1 MMQMNT
7 CICHEMLY
15 KRSLFFMLLVFCQ
28 IISAGQSFV
37 KVNSGTK
44 SGISHI
50 TMFNENEGF
59 FMSDKIYSLKNGVDW
74 TLQNITSIRPITMF
88 SANSADDFWYFTNL
102 ENSTSVY
109 YHFHHNNVET
119 YVGPFG
125 VSTFTMCLAPDDTP
139 FFASFTEVAFL
150 KNGKFEKIELAPTRF
165 PIRKIIA
172 RSDKLFWI
180 LTEKNELFVYEGTK
194 YRRILKDKIVRDFQ
208 IIDEKLGYA
217 LCDDE
222 IVGFNDNIFKTCFV
236 NEEFRKTEKIFVTK
250 KYDIWLIGPESK
262 ILKFSGGRLYDYSLK
277 EKYTL
282 RDISI
287 VREDEVWISGN
298 EGLLL
303 YRGKKILP
311 PFQKINPGFSSFKL
325 MNYSIALDN
334 EYGVAMADFNGDNFI
349 DIFAICI
356 SEANRMYI
364 NTAESSDNSQNRNFF
379 IEEGFIRNSEG
390 TANQNSKEHFTDLK
404 LGVAVADV
412 DNDGDEDIYIC
423 SLNSKNKLLLNN
435 GNGVFRDVSSQ
446 PFRAC
451 ENFDR
456 STAAAFADVDLD
468 GSVDLYVTSENKSNK
483 LFHNDGTGH
492 FTDITES
499 SGLETAYGGSC
510 TSFCDI
516 NNDGLPDLCATFWF
530 GQNRLYLNETR
541 NGVIKFREIT
551 SQTDLAIIPPAKSN
565 GVTFADI
572 NNDGSPDLF
581 IANRN
586 DQNRLY
592 LNDGKG
598 NFKDVTSSYFKK
610 QTYLSNGGVFAD
622 FDQDGFLD
630 LYLTNV
636 GENILYKS
644 ISGNYFMDVT
654 SDFGAELS
662 GYSTGVAVGDLD
674 NDRNPDIYAANFLG
688 GSSKVFMNQNKNRN
702 SIKIKLEGSLSNR
715 DAIGAKIYLY
725 QKSSIPDKVLVGYHE
740 INGGESY
747 ASISAKEAI
756 FPLVPGIQYLAIVKF
771 PFPGSE
777 IMIQDLKPGNLLVR
791 EQSGLSAIATSTKKS
806 IIRAV
811 IDPEIYNEILKI
823 AFAFFLLALYAK
835 KFIGRKDRIMR
846 IRKISVIIIFII
858 FVLSGFFFMHAQNMM
873 IFLLPVIIMCIFMFI
888 MHLITERMQVSQN
901 QLVQR
906 MKLREQ
912 ISRDLHDDLAST
924 LGSISIYSD
933 TLKRIE
939 NIHYSEFRKLAQK
952 IAELTQ
958 SALHSITDIIW
969 MTSPKN
975 DSVQGLLSKTNN
987 LLYEIFIDNG
997 IQYHSEINA
1006 PEKSIVLPDELKND
1020 TFLILKE
1027 ATHNIIR
1034 HSGAKS
1040 VTLNADINDRICLI
1054 SLMDDGI
1061 GFDENNL
1068 KEKVSHGNGLINMK
1082 KRALD
1087 SKIDLSINSHE
1098 GNGTVI
1104 TLVFKI

>member
-1 MMQMNT
+1 MTRSNT
-7 CICHEMLY
+7 YTCQKMLY
-15 KRSLFFMLLVFCQ
+15 KRFLFFMLLVFSQ
-28 IISAGQSFV
+28 FLAASQSFV

-44 SGISHI
+44 SGISQI
-50 TMFNENEGF
+50 TMFHDNEGF
-59 FMSDKIYSLKNGVDW
+59 FMSDKIYSLKNGVEW
-74 TLQNITSIRPITMF
+74 TLQNNTSIRPITMYA
-88 SANSADDFWYFTNL
+88 ANSADDFWYIANL
-102 ENSTSVY
+102 ENSTSIY

-125 VSTFTMCLAPDDTP
+125 VSTFTMCLAPDNTP
-139 FFASFTEVAFL
+139 FFASFAEVAIFQD
-150 KNGKFEKIELAPTRF
+150 GKFEKIKLAPTRF
-165 PIRKIIA
+165 GITKIIA
-172 RSDKLFWI
+172 RSNKLFWI
-180 LTEKNELFVYEGTK
+180 LTGNNELFVYEGTE
-194 YRRILKDKIVRDFQ
+194 YRRILKDKKVRDFQ

-222 IVGFNDNIFKTCFV
+222 IIGFNDNIFKTCSV
-236 NEEFRKTEKIFVTK
+236 NEEFRKTEKILVTK

-287 VREDEVWISGN
+287 VGEDEVWISAN

-379 IEEGFIRNSEG
+379 VEEGFIRNSEG
-390 TANQNSKEHFTDLK
+390 AANHNSKEHFTDLK

-435 GNGVFRDVSSQ
+435 GNGVFRDVSNQ

-451 ENFDR
+451 ENLDR

-468 GSVDLYVTSENKSNK
+468 GSVDLFVTSENKSNK

-492 FTDITES
+492 FIDITES
-499 SGLETAYGGSC
+499 AGLETAYGGSC
-510 TSFCDI
+510 ASFCDI

-530 GQNRLYLNETR
+530 GQNRIYLNETQ
-541 NGVIKFREIT
+541 NGVIKFRDIT
-551 SQTDLAIIPPAKSN
+551 SQTDLAILPPVKSN

-598 NFKDVTSSYFKK
+598 NYKDVTFSYFKK

-654 SDFGAELS
+654 TDFGAELS

-688 GSSKVFMNQNKNRN
+688 GSSKVFMNQSKNKNN
-702 SIKIKLEGSLSNR
+702 IKIKLEGSLSNR

-725 QKSSIPDKVLVGYHE
+725 QQRNISDKILVGYHE

-756 FPLVPGIQYLAIVKF
+756 FPLVPGF
-771 PFPGSE
+771 
-777 IMIQDLKPGNLLVR
+777 R
-791 EQSGLSAIATSTKKS
+791 LS
-806 IIRAV
+806 
-811 IDPEIYNEILKI
+811 P
-823 AFAFFLLALYAK
+823 
-835 KFIGRKDRIMR
+835 
-846 IRKISVIIIFII
+846 
-858 FVLSGFFFMHAQNMM
+858 
-873 IFLLPVIIMCIFMFI
+873 
-888 MHLITERMQVSQN
+888 
-901 QLVQR
+901 
-906 MKLREQ
+906 LRE
-912 ISRDLHDDLAST
+912 S
-924 LGSISIYSD
+924 LG
-933 TLKRIE
+933 
-939 NIHYSEFRKLAQK
+939 Q
-952 IAELTQ
+952 
-958 SALHSITDIIW
+958 
-969 MTSPKN
+969 
-975 DSVQGLLSKTNN
+975 
-987 LLYEIFIDNG
+987 
-997 IQYHSEINA
+997 
-1006 PEKSIVLPDELKND
+1006 
-1020 TFLILKE
+1020 
-1027 ATHNIIR
+1027 
-1034 HSGAKS
+1034 
-1040 VTLNADINDRICLI
+1040 
-1054 SLMDDGI
+1054 
-1061 GFDENNL
+1061 
-1068 KEKVSHGNGLINMK
+1068 
-1082 KRALD
+1082 
-1087 SKIDLSINSHE
+1087 
-1098 GNGTVI
+1098 
-1104 TLVFKI
+1104 